1 MAVTLFWQAAE
12 GYGALARS
20 PWIYVAAVFFV
31 WLQYRRIQTVERAF
45 FGVRVTSAVREWLV
59 SLLASLLVGVA
70 LTMGMLALGVIV
82 GRYDVL
88 WMWGV
93 LFVLLAVD
101 VRYAC
106 VGYAASVLALAH
118 VIAAVYAAAGG
129 ELWGPLAT
137 LVTVHGRSLLFLAG
151 VLHVAEGALIWFAGH
166 RAASPMFIR
175 SRRGQV
181 VGAYV
186 LQKLWPVPLV
196 LLTAAGSPLPFPA
209 LIGFN
214 GLAIG
219 SLPRAA
225 SRRTAAA
232 VLLYGA
238 LVTALA
244 LVSLWRP
251 WVLAASAVLAFAAH
265 AGLYWFADKLERD
278 ASPLFVRPARGV
290 RILAVIPGSPA
301 DAVGLRPGE
310 VVRRIGSTPVNSPY
324 DIHFA
329 IDQNPAYVKMEVLDE
344 RGEARFV
351 GTPIYHRDP
360 HQLGIV
366 AVPDSRAD
374 EYAEVYNVRVMRWLW
389 RWWQVRRQALAR

>member
-20 PWIYVAAVFFV
+20 PWIYLAAVLFV
-31 WLQYRRIQTVERAF
+31 WLQYRRIQSVERAS
-45 FGVRVTSAVREWLV
+45 FGVRVTSVVREWLV
-59 SLLASLLVGVA
+59 TLAASFVAGVVLTVG
-70 LTMGMLALGVIV
+70 LLALGVIV

-106 VGYAASVLALAH
+106 VAYAASVLALAH
-118 VIAAVYAAAGG
+118 VAAAAYAATGG
-129 ELWGPLAT
+129 ELWAPLAT
-137 LVTVHGRSLLFLAG
+137 LVVVHGRSLLFLAG
-151 VLHVAEGALIWFAGH
+151 VLHVVEGLLIWFSGH
-166 RAASPMFIR
+166 RAASPLFIR
-175 SRRGQV
+175 SRRGQI
-181 VGAYV
+181 VGAYI
-186 LQKLWPVPLV
+186 LQKFWPVPLV
-196 LLTAAGSPLPFPA
+196 LLTAVGSPLPFPA

-225 SRRTAAA
+225 SRKTAAV

-244 LVSLWRP
+244 LLSLWRP

-265 AGLYWFADKLERD
+265 GGLYWFVRRQELD

-301 DAVGLRPGE
+301 HAVGLRPGE
-310 VVRRIGSTPVNSPY
+310 VVRRIGVTPVNSPY

-329 IDQNPAYVKMEVLDE
+329 IDQNPAYVKIEVLDE

-366 AVPDSRAD
+366 AVPDERAD
-374 EYAEVYNVRVMRWLW
+374 EYTEVYNVRAMRWLW
-389 RWWQVRRQALAR
+389 RWWQVRKQALVR